1 MNAHQRRKKAK
12 QFWADLES
20 ATEDEK
26 LQGMLDAAK
35 EVASLE
41 RENAQMRAVI
51 AEQKEVIHGLTLERN
66 AIKQEWEKA
75 YEIVANAATLIE
87 ILRDTL
93 KCIVPC
99 YIQGRFTGEIE
110 MHRVYEALQQ
120 YELWKESK

>member
-1 MNAHQRRKKAK
+1 MSNKC
-12 QFWADLES
+12 F
-20 ATEDEK
+20 T
-26 LQGMLDAAK
+26 
-35 EVASLE
+35 SLE

-51 AEQKEVIHGLTLERN
+51 EQQKETIETQAGLLREGRYVELFN
-66 AIKQEWEKA
+66 EMQAQ
-75 YEIVANAATLIE
+75 ATLIE

-120 YELWKESK
+120 YEQFKGSR